1 MYALIQDGK
10 VVTCPYNIGKL
21 QKDNPNTSF
30 PKKPTD
36 ALLSS
41 FDMQPVTIADL
52 PSYTKRTQW
61 VTQNTSPTL
70 VDEVWVLGWTV
81 SDKTTDE
88 IAEYDAVE
96 ASTNRGIR
104 NSLLVETD
112 FYALSDVTMSSDM
125 TTYRQALRDL
135 PSHSNW
141 PNLETNDWP
150 TKP

>member
-10 VVTCPYNIGKL
+10 VVTCPYTIGKL
-21 QKDNPNTSF
+21 RKDNPNTSF
-30 PKKPTD
+30 PNKPTD
-36 ALLSS
+36 ELFAS
-41 FDMQPVTIADL
+41 FDVQPVTIVDS

-61 VTQNTSPTL
+61 VTQNTAPTL

-88 IAEYDAVE
+88 IAEYDALE

>member
-10 VVTCPYNIGKL
+10 VVTCPYTIGKL
-21 QKDNPNTSF
+21 RKDNPNTSF
-30 PKKPTD
+30 PNKPTD
-36 ALLSS
+36 ELFAS
-41 FDMQPVTIADL
+41 FDVQPVTIVDS

-61 VTQNTSPTL
+61 VTQNTAPTL

-88 IAEYDAVE
+88 IAEYDAGE

-104 NSLLVETD
+104 NSLLFETD
-112 FYALSDVTMSSDM
+112 WTAMSDVTMADNM
-125 TTYRQALRDL
+125 KTYRQALRDL
-135 PSHSNW
+135 PTHSNW
-141 PNLETNDWP
+141 PNLEDNDWP

>member
-1 MYALIQDGK
+1 MYVKIKDGK
-10 VVTCPYNIGKL
+10 VDTFPYSL
-21 QKDNPNTSF
+21 QSLKKDYPNVSF
-30 PKKPTD
+30 TKNPTD
-36 ALLSS
+36 ALLASY
-41 FDMQPVTIADL
+41 DMHPITTAAF

-61 VTQNTSPTL
+61 ANQNTAPTL

-88 IAEYDAVE
+88 IAAHDAVE
-96 ASTNRGIR
+96 ATENREAR
-104 NSLLVETD
+104 TKLLTETD

-141 PNLETNDWP
+141 PNLEDNDWP